1 MPTDDP
7 IPKEIADEAAR
18 WFAEHDSGLLSDD
31 SGLAAWLAAD
41 PLHARA
47 FAEMEAV
54 WSDLGEVNPAS
65 DVRASLPPLP
75 RRSPGNDNDHS
86 VRHAWMPAALTAC
99 VAVMA
104 IGLAQDWPMRLR
116 ADAVTATGEQRTLT
130 MPDGSRVILN
140 THSAVAF
147 DYRPNV
153 RIVRLLRG
161 EAAFTV
167 APDRSRP
174 FTVEASGGSS
184 TALGTR
190 FVVRE
195 DGEDTRVA
203 VTEHTVR
210 VAYPRSG
217 AEAVT
222 LPEGKSFVYGPDRPW
237 GVPTPFSAGEPDAW
251 VQGELVFENRPLWE
265 VVAELNRYYPGYI
278 QVIGTEVRDRRVSG
292 VFSISNPASAVA
304 KLQRSLGLRSIH
316 ITDRLILIFV

>member
-18 WFAEHDSGLLSDD
+18 WFAEHDSGLLSDG

-54 WSDLGEVNPAS
+54 WSDLGTVEPNAEL
-65 DVRASLPPLP
+65 RASLPPPP
-75 RRSPGNDNDHS
+75 RSHGNDNNRS
-86 VRHAWMPAALTAC
+86 VLHAWMPAALTAC

-104 IGLAQDWPMRLR
+104 IGLAADWPMRLR
-116 ADAVTATGEQRTLT
+116 ADAVTATGERRTIA
-130 MPDGSRVILN
+130 MPDGSRIVLN

-147 DYRPNV
+147 DYRPNARV
-153 RIVRLLRG
+153 VRLLRG

-174 FTVEASGGSS
+174 FTVEANGGSS

-190 FVVRE
+190 FVIRE
-195 DGEDTRVA
+195 DADDTRVA
-203 VTEHTVR
+203 VTEHQVR

-217 AEAVT
+217 ADALT
-222 LPEGKSFVYGPDRPW
+222 LLEGQSLVYGPGRPW
-237 GVPTPFSAGEPDAW
+237 GMRTPFPAGEADAW
-251 VQGELVFENRPLWE
+251 VQGELMFENRPLSQ
-265 VVAELNRYYPGYI
+265 VVTELNRYYPGYI
-278 QVIGTEVRDRRVSG
+278 RVIGAEVRNRRVSG
-292 VFSISNPASAVA
+292 VFSITDPASAVA
-304 KLQRSLGLRSIH
+304 KLQRSLGLRSVH
-316 ITDRLILIFV
+316 ITDRLILIFA